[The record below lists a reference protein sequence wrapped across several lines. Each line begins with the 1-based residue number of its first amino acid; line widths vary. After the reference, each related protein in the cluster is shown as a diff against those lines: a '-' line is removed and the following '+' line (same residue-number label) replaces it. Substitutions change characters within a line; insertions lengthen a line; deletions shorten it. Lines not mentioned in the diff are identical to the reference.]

1 MLYNNPKQHTCY
13 TNARLTSMTVW
24 LLTSYTHTN
33 LCVPLYKCTNMYD
46 SFIRALYACWKQQA
60 YWLILWNQEIEYLWV
75 VQWQS
80 INFFFFLL
88 HFFCSQL
95 RGMYMTRQL
104 SFAGVTF
111 DIKELPLAKDFIEMY
126 DASVKLVS
134 YILHSNNTG
143 NCSLPV
149 LFKFFGNFCILIFD
163 KIPSIT
169 KITCFIDYK
178 LWFS

>member
-1 MLYNNPKQHTCY
+1 
-13 TNARLTSMTVW
+13 
-24 LLTSYTHTN
+24 
-33 LCVPLYKCTNMYD
+33 
-46 SFIRALYACWKQQA
+46 
-60 YWLILWNQEIEYLWV
+60 
-75 VQWQS
+75 
-80 INFFFFLL
+80 
-88 HFFCSQL
+88 
-95 RGMYMTRQL
+95 MYMTRQL

-134 YILHSNNTG
+134 YVLHSNLSVIFCIQITQATVHCLCDLN
-143 NCSLPV
+143 
-149 LFKFFGNFCILIFD
+149 FFGNFCILIFD